1 MKMTSVKGMLT
12 TLLIKFAEQT
22 VLNNYLIANCC
33 PYGLAIGVIRPAV
46 YFLSSLLYITFWIQ
60 INFRKK
66 QKLEN

>member
-1 MKMTSVKGMLT
+1 MTSVKGMLT

-46 YFLSSLLYITFWIQ
+46 YFLSSLLYITC
-60 INFRKK
+60 
-66 QKLEN
+66 